1 GAAAAGGG
9 WTRVPADAGAAQRA
23 GRFFPPPGRL
33 SLAPGSGRAL
43 LSGRPRVE
51 VESLEE
57 MAGDGP
63 RATTYSVDGLALPAA
78 SPSEGPLT
86 RVTGQLKAWQQEG
99 QRLVV
104 VAGGEAHR
112 DRLLALLAG
121 HGIETLPSGAPFPRA
136 LDAPAQ
142 RALGLVGELT
152 RGVRLP
158 ADGLVVVTEAELFA
172 ERRAVR

>member
-1 GAAAAGGG
+1 FS
-9 WTRVPADAGAAQRA
+9 R
-23 GRFFPPPGRL
+23 PPGGL
-33 SLAPGSGRAL
+33 SPDRGSWAAL
-43 LSGRPRVE
+43 LRGRPRVG
-51 VESLEE
+51 VESLQER
-57 MAGDGP
+57 AGDGP

-86 RVTGQLKAWQQEG
+86 RVTAQLKAWQQEG

-136 LDAPAQ
+136 LEAPAQ
-142 RALGLVGELT
+142 RALGLVGELS

-158 ADGLVVVTEAELFA
+158 ADGLVVVTEAEIFG
-172 ERRAVR
+172 ERRPVRRG